1 MTHIQDLEQ
10 QNKKLAA
17 KLKNAQQWMSA
28 QVESDMRSMSSQKTV
43 WDHNNKQNIDIIQ
56 QKISDF
62 LGDIVV
68 MNIPE
73 WVLQSMISAELEYS
87 YLQQDPHFDGL
98 WIISSYHKAI
108 DLLIE
113 SYITRGFRSMIA
125 DDSSHPS
132 KQDHDALETS
142 LGLVIAKKY
151 SLSIGR
157 FYHLLHMITTQ
168 QTLWYYGNK
177 FADYLT
183 ENHDIW
189 KRVLSPDCI
198 QVLQVLVESEL
209 VWRKRHEGSIGFDEV
224 TQARKYLIWNLE
236 DHNCLIYKLLEIGKI
251 DF

>member
-1 MTHIQDLEQ
+1 
-10 QNKKLAA
+10 
-17 KLKNAQQWMSA
+17 MSA
-28 QVESDMRSMSSQKTV
+28 QVEEDIK
-43 WDHNNKQNIDIIQ
+43 NISTAWNPTSTESIDLIR
-56 QKISDF
+56 QKISKF

-73 WVLQSMISAELEYS
+73 WVLQSIVSAELEYS

-98 WIISSYHKAI
+98 GIISSYHKAI

-113 SYITRGFRSMIA
+113 HHITQGFRSMLT
-125 DDSSHPS
+125 DDAYHSSH
-132 KQDHDALETS
+132 QDHDALETA
-142 LGLVIAKKY
+142 LRLLITKNY

-157 FYHLLHMITTQ
+157 FYHLLHMIATQ
-168 QTLWYYGNK
+168 QSLWYYGSK
-177 FADYLT
+177 FTDYLA

-189 KRVLSPDCI
+189 NIVLSPDCI

-209 VWRKRHEGSIGFDEV
+209 VWRKRHEGSISFDEV

-236 DHNCLIYKLLEIGKI
+236 DQNCLIYKLLEIGKI